1 MRASRWL
8 RHRAQIN
15 RTRYAVR
22 LLVSDVLPSLVG
34 SMQMMNDTLR
44 IQSRTMQDHLK
55 FHESDEREEYIWLRE
70 PAYPSHIDHHDDPG
84 SEGREHDRDR
94 DGRQVKP

>member
-55 FHESDEREEYIWLRE
+55 FHESAD
-70 PAYPSHIDHHDDPG
+70 SSSG
-84 SEGREHDRDR
+84 GVS
-94 DGRQVKP
+94 

>member
-55 FHESDEREEYIWLRE
+55 FHEPDEREEYIWLRE
-70 PAYPSHIDHHDDPG
+70 PAYPSHIDHHDDPR
-84 SEGREHDRDR
+84 STDS
-94 DGRQVKP
+94 